1 MVKSLQLRR
10 RPWRGRLQLV
20 TVVGCSLAIIL
31 GASASAQADSLDQA
45 NAQAQQLAAQISKL
59 QPQVVAA
66 LAAYDTSLTA
76 LGQAVT
82 MNVAAGRVYSSL
94 LQQADTLV
102 AQRDSHIAALYK
114 AGGSLALY
122 ASALRS
128 GDPANLRQV
137 PYLKS
142 IVTSDADGAASALA
156 VAASAKVTLDAT
168 QNQIDNG
175 ISNADAVNSR
185 LADLQDL
192 LGQQQA
198 LLNQASARAKNL
210 QALKDAAAAL
220 AASQAA
226 AAAAAAQAAASAQ
239 PGATPAVYRALFQA
253 AATTCP
259 GLSWTV
265 LAAIGQVETNDGRG
279 GMVSSAGALGPMQFL
294 PATFAEYARDGDH
307 DGKANIM
314 DPADAIYT
322 AAAYLCANGAGQGGT
337 SLSTAIWNY
346 NHADWYVQLVESL
359 AAKIS

>member
-1 MVKSLQLRR
+1 
-10 RPWRGRLQLV
+10 
-20 TVVGCSLAIIL
+20 
-31 GASASAQADSLDQA
+31 
-45 NAQAQQLAAQISKL
+45 
-59 QPQVVAA
+59 
-66 LAAYDTSLTA
+66 
-76 LGQAVT
+76 
-82 MNVAAGRVYSSL
+82 
-94 LQQADTLV
+94 
-102 AQRDSHIAALYK
+102 
-114 AGGSLALY
+114 
-122 ASALRS
+122 
-128 GDPANLRQV
+128 V

-239 PGATPAVYRALFQA
+239 PEATPAVYRALFQA

>member
-1 MVKSLQLRR
+1 
-10 RPWRGRLQLV
+10 
-20 TVVGCSLAIIL
+20 VVVVAGSLAIIL

-45 NAQAQQLAAQISKL
+45 NAQAQQLAVAISKL
-59 QPQVVAA
+59 QPQVQAA

-102 AQRDSHIAALYK
+102 AQRDSHIVALYK
-114 AGGSLALY
+114 SGGSLALY

-128 GDPANLRQV
+128 GDPASLRQV
-137 PYLKS
+137 PYLNG
-142 IVTSDADGAASALA
+142 IVKSDADSAASALA
-156 VAASAKVTLDAT
+156 VAASAKATLDAS

-175 ISNADAVNSR
+175 LSNTDAVNSR
-185 LADLQDL
+185 LADLQNL

-226 AAAAAAQAAASAQ
+226 AAAAAAQAAATAQ
-239 PGATPAVYRALFQA
+239 AAVAPANYKALFQS

-259 GLSWTV
+259 GLPWTV
-265 LAAIGQVETNDGRG
+265 LAAIGQVETHDGTG

-294 PATFAEYARDGDH
+294 PATFAQYARDGDH

-322 AAAYLCANGAGQGGT
+322 AAAYLCANGGGRGGP

-359 AAKIS
+359 AGKIS